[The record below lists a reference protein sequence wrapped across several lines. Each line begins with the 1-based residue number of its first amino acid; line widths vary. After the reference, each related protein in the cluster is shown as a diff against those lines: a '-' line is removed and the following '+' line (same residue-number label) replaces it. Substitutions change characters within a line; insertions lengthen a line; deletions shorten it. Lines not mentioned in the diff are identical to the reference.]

1 MGREELLAAL
11 QELSDRRHGAA
22 GWKPIYVI
30 EQEILAK
37 FKAEADKAESWA
49 RGLGEAQA
57 ELEQQK
63 SKAESWARG
72 LAHWRNKCIEAQVE
86 NEKLSTKVATL
97 QSQLDFALSE
107 PYHYSRDKAEY
118 PWIRHEGKADG
129 CPICNPPPSE
139 KYHYAEAYPKSGLSM
154 LHKGDKE
161 DCPICNPKDHTA
173 ECAKILKMPPA
184 EVEWLK
190 KIEIEEAD
198 PKCEHKNLGLLA
210 LGGTQRCLDCH
221 EWIIAKPFTQCP
233 ECHGTKYINR
243 VVSCI
248 DWELDP
254 IYVIATCLNCKGEG
268 VI

>member
-1 MGREELLAAL
+1 MNREELLAAL

-129 CPICNPPPSE
+129 CPICNPKPSENKELHARVWASERSQPLERRCYVGGRWILLQDCRVCNPKPSE
-139 KYHYAEAYPKSGLSM
+139 K
-154 LHKGDKE
+154 
-161 DCPICNPKDHTA
+161 
-173 ECAKILKMPPA
+173 PA
-184 EVEWLK
+184 
-190 KIEIEEAD
+190 
-198 PKCEHKNLGLLA
+198 
-210 LGGTQRCLDCH
+210 R
-221 EWIIAKPFTQCP
+221 CP
-233 ECHGTKYINR
+233 ECHETKYINR
-243 VVSCI
+243 VVAVA
-248 DWELDP
+248 DWELHP